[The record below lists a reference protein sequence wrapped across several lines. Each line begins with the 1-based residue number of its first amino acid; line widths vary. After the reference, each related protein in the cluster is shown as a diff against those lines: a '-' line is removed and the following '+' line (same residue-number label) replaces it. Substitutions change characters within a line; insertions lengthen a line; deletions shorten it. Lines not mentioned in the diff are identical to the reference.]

1 MTENDI
7 GNWSQTI
14 SAAVGFLSAACMAL
28 YKLFS
33 LEKDIAITNTKTEAL
48 EKTVAENK
56 NDVDRLEEKITKS
69 LDRIEAKLDSYIQN
83 NNK

>member
-1 MTENDI
+1 MNDSV
-7 GNWSQTI
+7 GSWSQVI
-14 SAAVGFLSAACMAL
+14 SAVIGFLTAACMAL

-33 LEKDIAITNTKTEAL
+33 LEKDIAVVNTKFIDMEKKLDSTKIEL
-48 EKTVAENK
+48 E
-56 NDVDRLEEKITKS
+56 RLEDKITKS